1 MTERIS
7 AAKSGALEF
16 HAEGTA
22 NTKVRGRS
30 ENSRNSGGATNY
42 LVQAEPR
49 VCLSGGMKRRGWGG
63 AGGGWRAS

>member
-16 HAEGTA
+16 QAEGAA
-22 NTKVRGRS
+22 NTKVRGRG

-42 LVQAEPR
+42 LVGSGRAKG
-49 VCLSGGMKRRGWGG
+49 LSGGMKR
-63 AGGGWRAS
+63 